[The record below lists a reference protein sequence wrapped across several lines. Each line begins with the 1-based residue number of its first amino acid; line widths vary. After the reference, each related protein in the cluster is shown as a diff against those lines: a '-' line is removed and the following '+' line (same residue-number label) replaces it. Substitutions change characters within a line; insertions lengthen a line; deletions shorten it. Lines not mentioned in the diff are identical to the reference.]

1 MTEDFSV
8 RDWLGK
14 PYYSLNAYFK
24 QTYGQKCYKIAVDAG
39 LTCPN
44 RDGTLDTRGCIFC
57 SGGSGNFA
65 VDAGI
70 GSVKEQIREGLSRF
84 NKKAGERFVIYFQA
98 YTNTYGPVDYLRE
111 IFSAALSE
119 PLVIGISIATR
130 PDALGAEI
138 LELLHD
144 LQRSYEP
151 EGKFLWV
158 ELGLQTIHEKTAAYI
173 RRGYELPVYE
183 RAVRALAALNI
194 PCITHVIL
202 GLPGESTEDML
213 ATVTYLNGTESCPR
227 PFGVKLQLLHVLKGT
242 DLDREYLDGKF
253 QLFTED
259 EYVDVVIQCIRHL
272 DPRIVLHRVTGDG
285 PKALLTAPL
294 WSGNKKQVLNHLH
307 REMKARGVRQG
318 DLVNT
323 DYCFL
328 PDERSET
335 MDRSE
340 S

>member
-1 MTEDFSV
+1 MI
-8 RDWLGK
+8 DWLGK
-14 PYYSLNAYFK
+14 PYYSLNAWFRH
-24 QTYGQKCYKIAVDAG
+24 TYGQKCYKIAVDAG

-65 VDAGI
+65 VKADI
-70 GSVKEQIREGLSRF
+70 GNVKEQIRAGLLRF

-98 YTNTYGPVDYLRE
+98 YTNTYGPKEYLRE

-119 PLVIGISIATR
+119 LLVIGISIATR

-138 LELLHD
+138 LELLQD
-144 LQRSYEP
+144 LQQAYAP
-151 EGKFLWV
+151 EGKFIWV
-158 ELGLQTIHEKTAAYI
+158 ELGLQTIHEETAAYI
-173 RRGYELPVYE
+173 RRGYELPIYE
-183 RAVRALAALNI
+183 EAVRNLASLQI

-213 ATVTYLNGTESCPR
+213 ETAQYLNGTEHCPK

-242 DLDREYLDGKF
+242 DLERDYLDGRF
-253 QLFTED
+253 QVFTED
-259 EYVDVVIQCIRHL
+259 EYVDVLIQCIRHL
-272 DPRIVLHRVTGDG
+272 APDIVLHRVTGDG

-307 REMKARGVRQG
+307 REMKARGARQG

-323 DYCFL
+323 GKMQL
-328 PDERSET
+328 KI
-335 MDRSE
+335 
-340 S
+340 

>member
-1 MTEDFSV
+1 MT
-8 RDWLGK
+8 DWLGK
-14 PYYSLNAYFK
+14 PYYSLNAWFK
-24 QTYGQKCYKIAVDAG
+24 HTYGQKCYKIAVDAG

-65 VDAGI
+65 VNASI
-70 GSVKEQIREGLSRF
+70 GSVKEQIRAGLLRF

-98 YTNTYGPVDYLRE
+98 YTNTYGPKEYLRE

-138 LELLHD
+138 LELLQD
-144 LQRSYEP
+144 LQQVYAP
-151 EGKFLWV
+151 EGKFIWI

-173 RRGYELPVYE
+173 RRGYELPIYE
-183 RAVRALAALNI
+183 EAVSNLASLQI

-213 ATVTYLNGTESCPR
+213 KTVEYLNGTENCLK

-242 DLDREYLDGKF
+242 DLERDYFDGRF
-253 QLFTED
+253 QVFAED
-259 EYVDVVIQCIRHL
+259 EYVDVLIQCIRHL
-272 DPRIVLHRVTGDG
+272 DPDIVLHRVTGDG

-307 REMKARGVRQG
+307 REMKARGARQG

-323 DYCFL
+323 GKL
-328 PDERSET
+328 QLEI
-335 MDRSE
+335 
-340 S
+340 